1 MSRTRDTANMA
12 SAAGTFT
19 GSIVS
24 VAATFSGNVS
34 VGGTLTYEDVTNI
47 DSTGIVTARTGVQLG
62 ANSATSIVALEA
74 ATATTSSTDEVNI
87 DTFSA
92 STYRSA
98 QYQIQITRG
107 SLYHLTTLNVLH
119 DGSGVFL
126 SEFGTI
132 KTTSTSLASFDADIN
147 SGSVRV
153 RATPSS
159 ATSTTFKVS
168 KVLTKV

>member
-92 STYRSA
+92 SIYRSA

>member
-92 STYRSA
+92 SIYRSCNIKFRL
-98 QYQIQITRG
+98 QEVHCII
-107 SLYHLTTLNVLH
+107 SLH
-119 DGSGVFL
+119 
-126 SEFGTI
+126 
-132 KTTSTSLASFDADIN
+132 
-147 SGSVRV
+147 
-153 RATPSS
+153 
-159 ATSTTFKVS
+159 
-168 KVLTKV
+168 